1 MASNF
6 PTSLDNFSNPTT
18 GNKLDSPSHAGQHGD
33 ANDAVEALERKIG
46 VGASTAGSATT
57 GFPLV
62 HSSGGTTAWAQ
73 VGYEGITSGTA
84 TSGQV
89 LTAGTATGTAI
100 WNTPTPS
107 GLVQVIPTSIA
118 VTGGSGSVGSN
129 GAVNFTSVTS
139 LSVNGCFNSTYDCY
153 RLVLNLDPNATGYN
167 SITGRLR
174 TSGTDA
180 SGSNYSYYG
189 MYVDSASGP
198 TRDVA
203 TNGTS
208 MSLADSHTGGG
219 LTTIDIAN
227 PFVTKR
233 TFFNITRNNATS
245 ANTGYQFFL
254 VGGCHNVATSYD
266 GLTLNFTYA
275 NSGILTIYGYKI

>member
-1 MASNF
+1 MAINF
-6 PTSLDNFSNPTT
+6 PTSLDNFTNPSS
-18 GNKLDSPSHAGQHGD
+18 GNTLDSPSHSLQHSD
-33 ANDAVEALERKIG
+33 LNDAVEALETKLG
-46 VGASTAGSATT
+46 VGASPAGSAT
-57 GFPLV
+57 
-62 HSSGGTTAWAQ
+62 A
-73 VGYEGITSGTA
+73 
-84 TSGQV
+84 GQV
-89 LTAGTATGTAI
+89 LTISAAGTST
-100 WNTPTPS
+100 WSTPS
-107 GLVQVIPTSIA
+107 AGGLVQVIPTSIA

-139 LSVNGCFNSTYDCY
+139 LSINGCFSSTYDCY

-189 MYVDSASGP
+189 MYVDSGGGPARDAAS
-198 TRDVA
+198 
-203 TNGTS
+203 NGTS
-208 MSLADSHTGGG
+208 MSLSDSHTGGG

-245 ANTGYQFFL
+245 ANTGYQLFL
-254 VGGCHNVATSYD
+254 VGGCHNVTTSYD

-275 NSGILTIYGYKI
+275 NSGTLTIYGYKI